1 VKGRFAQ
8 IPWGREG
15 GGEREEG
22 KGGGRGG
29 GGEGAGRGGRGA
41 RASVRACTR
50 ACTRRLTCP
59 LLPNVNY
66 DTQSGD
72 TKMTKFRSKRE
83 SADVRFGMRNQ
94 NNTRTEFHIANRQF
108 QCRYRAINSGIMAMS
123 RAPLSGD
130 VVLDCLEEVWWLN
143 ERWWT
148 NCIENEILCTHLSH
162 PMSPRC
168 ATRS

>member
-1 VKGRFAQ
+1 LGGR
-8 IPWGREG
+8 G
-15 GGEREEG
+15 GGSRGEG
-22 KGGGRGG
+22 KGGGGGGGG
-29 GGEGAGRGGRGA
+29 GGERGEGRTCV
-41 RASVRACTR
+41 RACVRACTRACVR

-108 QCRYRAINSGIMAMS
+108 QCRYRDINSGVMAMS